1 MPKFRA
7 AAWRRIPKRVHHR
20 SERAERVANAADV
33 AHQRWVGELL
43 GLFPENP
50 MPTETGGTTSMLE
63 MSAQINELATAL
75 AKAQGTIG
83 LAAKDAE
90 NPFFHS
96 MYASLAAIRETIRV
110 PLANNGLAYVQAAST
125 NGARV
130 TVQTM
135 LLHTSGQFIKAELTL
150 QAKDDGPQS
159 IGSAISYGKRYLLAA
174 MTGVVAEEE
183 DDDGEAA
190 SARPAPARPT
200 KSRPAPKPPEAAAGL
215 TTPQRKKLFATAREH
230 GWTNEEVKAE
240 MERAFGCTST
250 HELHPADLDQ
260 LLNLLQRRSRGATT
274 PPSDDEAKL

>member
-1 MPKFRA
+1 
-7 AAWRRIPKRVHHR
+7 
-20 SERAERVANAADV
+20 
-33 AHQRWVGELL
+33 VGELL
-43 GLFPENP
+43 GFSREDF
-50 MPTETGGTTSMLE
+50 MQQDSGGTTSMLE

-96 MYASLAAIRETIRV
+96 TYASLAAIRETIRV

-125 NGARV
+125 HGARV

-135 LLHTSGQFIKAELTL
+135 LLHNSGQFIKGELTL

-190 SARPAPARPT
+190 SVRPAPERPA
-200 KSRPAPKPPEAAAGL
+200 KARPAPKPPERAAGL

-230 GWTNEEVKAE
+230 GWSNEELKAE
-240 MERAFGCTST
+240 MDRAFGCTST
-250 HELHPADLDQ
+250 HDLHPADLDQ
-260 LLNLLQRRSRGATT
+260 LLNLLQRRSRGKEA
-274 PPSDDEAKL
+274 PADEGNTEES